1 MPHHTQPEN
10 RRKKN
15 QALYDLKQV
24 NQTVWHEMSSRTN
37 TASVL
42 TSEKKF

>member
-1 MPHHTQPEN
+1 MPYDIQQEN

-24 NQTVWHEMSSRTN
+24 NQFDT
-37 TASVL
+37 
-42 TSEKKF
+42 K